1 MNKKTRLKKDRIAIL
16 CVIIIVIVGFS
27 FRGCFQ
33 RCTSPNTE
41 SKDTIPTI
49 HLNDSLSNALTE
61 GPAYHEMDSLI
72 ERYLKRWE
80 INGAQLVI
88 TRNDSLLCPWIWF
101 CRQRERHQDGTQ
113 HGDAFCLGI

>member
-72 ERYLKRWE
+72 ER
-80 INGAQLVI
+80 
-88 TRNDSLLCPWIWF
+88 SL
-101 CRQRERHQDGTQ
+101 
-113 HGDAFCLGI
+113 